1 MGFNL
6 PEIKGDIVFES
17 FPAGP
22 LQCNCSIVGDPVTK
36 RCVVVDPGG
45 DPEKILAFVDENG
58 LVVSDSTRLEPP
70 TSDGSFNQRLIREA
84 SEWVFQPAQQEGR
97 AVPSWFPYRIRM

>member
-58 LVVSDSTRLEPP
+58 LKVSAIIHTRTPGPHPGFCSDQTADRCTTTSAPRGYVPLEC
-70 TSDGSFNQRLIREA
+70 T
-84 SEWVFQPAQQEGR
+84 
-97 AVPSWFPYRIRM
+97 